1 MLDLLICLSLLSGT
15 VYALYRRPDWVAGGL
30 LALFCFSTLLIWT
43 QPAARLPGMLGGMDA
58 LVSIA
63 MLLVWTHYRSQRAR
77 IVGAISLLKCAWAFL
92 MSANSL
98 DWLFYAIGLNAA
110 FVFQVIV
117 AGGMA
122 DGLVAWIDNLDPGV
136 IRQRRR
142 RRDQLG

>member
-1 MLDLLICLSLLSGT
+1 VIVTAALVAFT
-15 VYALYRRPDWVAGGL
+15 VYALWRRPDWVASGL
-30 LALFCFSTLLIWT
+30 LLSLMVATVMGWT

-63 MLLVWTHYRSQRAR
+63 MLMVWTHYHSQRAR
-77 IVGAISLLKCAWAFL
+77 IVGTVSLLKCAWAFL
-92 MSANSL
+92 MSANSI
-98 DWLFYAIGLNAA
+98 DWLFYAITLNAA

-122 DGLVAWIDNLDPGV
+122 DGLVAWLDSIDPGS
-136 IRQRRR
+136 IRQRHS

>member
-1 MLDLLICLSLLSGT
+1 MITLGLVAFT
-15 VYALYRRPDWVAGGL
+15 VWALYRRPDWVAGFL
-30 LALFCFSTLLIWT
+30 LVSLIVSTAMGWT

-58 LVSIA
+58 IVSIA

-77 IVGAISLLKCAWAFL
+77 IVGTVSLLKCGWAFL

-98 DWLFYAIGLNAA
+98 EWTFYAIALNAA

-122 DGLVAWIDNLDPGV
+122 DGLVAWLDTIDPGT
-136 IRQRRR
+136 IRQRHR